1 MIKIISY
8 NNTYPRILPL
18 LFNLIKYPIENYEL
32 IVLNFKPEFN
42 NILLRDLKL
51 YQSMIK
57 WKLYNIDE
65 NGIHID
71 EIKNTDH
78 LDLIG
83 NIIPIKDSILKLI
96 NNNKSVL
103 SNCYYV
109 KAELALT
116 SDENSSFI
124 PTDYINQEP
133 WFGSVIF
140 NVLKEKSYSPQAIGD
155 FICSS
160 DNDEIIPHNFKYKL
174 IDTNVTNS
182 TMSDK

>member
-32 IVLNFKPEFN
+32 VVLNFKPEFN
-42 NILLRDLKL
+42 DIILRDLKL

-57 WKLYNIDE
+57 WKLYNVGD
-65 NGIHID
+65 NGISIE

-78 LDLIG
+78 LNLIG
-83 NIIPIKDSILKLI
+83 NIIPVKDSLQKIT
-96 NNNKSVL
+96 NNNKTTL
-103 SNCYYV
+103 GNCYYI

-116 SDENSSFI
+116 SDEHSSFI
-124 PTDYINQEP
+124 PTDYLNQEP

-140 NVLKEKSYSPQAIGD
+140 NVLEQNAYDHQTIGD

-160 DNDEIIPHNFKYKL
+160 EDGILPHNFKYKL

-182 TMSDK
+182 TMPDK